1 MLGCDFF
8 RSLSTWLETA
18 LGRSL
23 PVKSLKTSYFECLQ
37 PVPYQPVVFNTTPLP
52 LVYAKRSAA
61 IVAVILL

>member
-1 MLGCDFF
+1 M
-8 RSLSTWLETA
+8 TTT
-18 LGRSL
+18 GRSL
-23 PVKSLKTSYFECLQ
+23 PLRYPKTSYFECLQ